1 MSKQLVSTRFGALDW
16 ALAAALALTWGSSF
30 LLIAIIIEHF
40 DPAVVPFGRAL
51 AGAIALAFF
60 PGARMAI
67 PAVNVAGMVN
77 SVFLSSQR
85 WILGSL
91 MFFICEN
98 VDCFS

>member
-1 MSKQLVSTRFGALDW
+1 MPALSGASTRFGALDW

-60 PGARMAI
+60 RVPARPFPPSMW
-67 PAVNVAGMVN
+67 
-77 SVFLSSQR
+77 R
-85 WILGSL
+85 
-91 MFFICEN
+91 E
-98 VDCFS
+98 